1 MLTIPE
7 IDADYKLNASAR
19 SSEAAVRSASQT
31 DVFGVALKETR
42 LMEWTPPPKDGIDVP
57 R

>member
-1 MLTIPE
+1 MFKDRFQNLS
-7 IDADYKLNASAR
+7 N
-19 SSEAAVRSASQT
+19 
-31 DVFGVALKETR
+31 FGVALKENR

>member
-1 MLTIPE
+1 MNRIRANEFLVC
-7 IDADYKLNASAR
+7 DAYK
-19 SSEAAVRSASQT
+19 
-31 DVFGVALKETR
+31 KTR